1 MLINVQSIKFDADQ
15 KLLDFVD
22 KKLGKL
28 KKFYDEATRME
39 VSLSLLPDHDNKNV
53 KARVIIPGA
62 EEIVVERNASTFEAA
77 ITDCAATM
85 KDLLVQAKE
94 KRFK

>member
-1 MLINVQSIKFDADQ
+1 MIINVQSIKFDADQ

-28 KKFYDEATRME
+28 TKFYDEATRME

-62 EEIVVERNASTFEAA
+62 EEIVVERNADTFETAV
-77 ITDCAATM
+77 TECAGTL